1 MRKFMST
8 LILRAAMLSGGYQA
22 IACTGIS
29 LTAAD
34 GSYVQARTIK

>member
-1 MRKFMST
+1 MTKH
-8 LILRAAMLSGGYQA
+8 LLLGAAAACGAFQA

-34 GSYVQARTIK
+34 GSYVQGRTIEWA